1 MNLNFF
7 KMENYSKNIRII
19 FLINF
24 ISVVAFQGIFCIFTG
39 IHIKNLGYGE
49 GAFGTLLSFNNIFIA
64 IGSLVSSFLIKR
76 LDFKKSLYLGFA
88 ALGLGSLG
96 LGISNE
102 FHFLI
107 FYSSLIGFGYSIPL
121 TSISVLL
128 NDNSPPEKK
137 IQIFSTNFV
146 LQNIG
151 VVLGSYSAGSIMKF
165 LTLFIQEKNVIPTI
179 FIVTFLI
186 ILFAFKPISKLHII
200 KENNIKLT
208 SNFYIDFKKIFSG
221 KSLEFLKYN
230 TLIGFGAGLVVPF
243 FSIYLKFALNIDT
256 KGVGS
261 IMAISQLGLVIGGL
275 LVPYISRKLGK
286 EFAVIFCQV
295 LSIPFLL
302 SITSFTNITLVS
314 TAFFMRS
321 TLMNLNQPLIQ
332 NISMECVE
340 KDLRPL
346 FSSFISTTAYLTR
359 SISVII
365 AGYIMENISYELPYY
380 ITVFFYL
387 LGTYVFWKAFAI
399 KKQKEL
405 DHS

>member
-121 TSISVLL
+121 TSVSVLL

-146 LQNIG
+146 LQNIP
-151 VVLGSYSAGSIMKF
+151 
-165 LTLFIQEKNVIPTI
+165 KNG
-179 FIVTFLI
+179 I
-186 ILFAFKPISKLHII
+186 ILK
-200 KENNIKLT
+200 
-208 SNFYIDFKKIFSG
+208 
-221 KSLEFLKYN
+221 
-230 TLIGFGAGLVVPF
+230 
-243 FSIYLKFALNIDT
+243 
-256 KGVGS
+256 
-261 IMAISQLGLVIGGL
+261 
-275 LVPYISRKLGK
+275 
-286 EFAVIFCQV
+286 
-295 LSIPFLL
+295 
-302 SITSFTNITLVS
+302 
-314 TAFFMRS
+314 
-321 TLMNLNQPLIQ
+321 
-332 NISMECVE
+332 
-340 KDLRPL
+340 
-346 FSSFISTTAYLTR
+346 
-359 SISVII
+359 
-365 AGYIMENISYELPYY
+365 
-380 ITVFFYL
+380 
-387 LGTYVFWKAFAI
+387 
-399 KKQKEL
+399 
-405 DHS
+405 